1 MIIIIVLWLW
11 LCIVIRLLINKNSLF
26 PIDCGKNGLN
36 VLCLN
41 MYSIVFWNTEW
52 FKERAGVEEEIDP
65 SNDDRYTFI
74 NGRLI
79 VHEPSQGEGDD
90 GSYQCVATNEK
101 GSVLSNTASLEFGCE
116 LKTTVSLYFF
126 MKIHLF
132 RFKRYMFVG
141 QNIIVCRNNYVRLTP
156 QIY

>member
-1 MIIIIVLWLW
+1 M
-11 LCIVIRLLINKNSLF
+11 
-26 PIDCGKNGLN
+26 
-36 VLCLN
+36 
-41 MYSIVFWNTEW
+41 
-52 FKERAGVEEEIDP
+52 
-65 SNDDRYTFI
+65 
-74 NGRLI
+74 
-79 VHEPSQGEGDD
+79 HEPSQGEGDD